1 MKLNILATEL
11 KENCGF
17 EYNYNGCSEC
27 VLRYFC
33 EKLFMKPYSWD
44 GDFCEELDE
53 HMYGID
59 FSYINYLIG
68 LEDDFWQ
75 MDDM

>member
-1 MKLNILATEL
+1 MKLNITATEL
-11 KENCGF
+11 KENCVF
-17 EYNYNGCSEC
+17 EHNDNGCSEC

-53 HMYGID
+53 HM
-59 FSYINYLIG
+59 F
-68 LEDDFWQ
+68 
-75 MDDM
+75 